1 MQDMISQLLSAAQ
14 KNPKGKFRS
23 GDRVVEYDFDNNSY
37 MVKITE
43 EPSVPEFIRE
53 FREQIARLDDDVFVE
68 ACDLM
73 NKTTDGGVKKLA
85 ELCDSTEDYGAVRY
99 GINEFKQCV
108 NAVIGKKIHNLE
120 NMRM

>member
-1 MQDMISQLLSAAQ
+1 
-14 KNPKGKFRS
+14 
-23 GDRVVEYDFDNNSY
+23 

-68 ACDLM
+68 TCDLM
-73 NKTTDGGVKKLA
+73 NKTTDGGVRKLA
-85 ELCDSTEDYGAVRY
+85 ELCDSTEDYGAVRH

>member
-1 MQDMISQLLSAAQ
+1 
-14 KNPKGKFRS
+14 
-23 GDRVVEYDFDNNSY
+23 

-43 EPSVPEFIRE
+43 EPNVPEFIRE

-68 ACDLM
+68 ACALM
-73 NKTTDGGVKKLA
+73 YKTPDGGVRKLA
-85 ELCDSTEDYGAVRY
+85 ELCDSTEDYGAVRH